1 MFSKARRASDQ
12 AKHATTVARSAQV
25 AGVAAAAAAEV
36 QDALV
41 PEPDHGAA
49 AFFDVDNTMIVGAS
63 FFYFAK
69 GLAQR
74 KFFTTGD
81 VLTMAWQQAKFRII
95 GSEDRD
101 DIDSSRERALAFVKG
116 IEVARVVALGE
127 EIYDETIQHKVYNGT
142 RALAQLHQDVGQRV
156 WLVTATPIE
165 VASTIANRLHLT
177 GALATVAESENGV
190 YTGRLAGEMMHG
202 PAKAEAIKALAEREG
217 LDLARCTAYSDSV
230 NDLPMLTLVG
240 RAVAVNPD
248 SDLRKE
254 ALARGWEI
262 RDFRTGRKVAKISA
276 IVSLAAGI
284 GAGIMIGAITVYRR
298 HGRYG
303 GSAVLRAQA
312 NRLTA
317 GARSAVSTT
326 TRRVATITS

>member
-1 MFSKARRASDQ
+1 MFSKVRRAPNQAQRDAIDQ
-12 AKHATTVARSAQV
+12 HSAQV

-36 QDALV
+36 EDALV
-41 PEPDHGAA
+41 ATPDPSAA

-69 GLAQR
+69 GMAKR

-81 VLTMAWQQAKFRII
+81 VLTMAWQQVKFRVI
-95 GSEDRD
+95 GAEDRD

-116 IEVARVVALGE
+116 IEVARIVALGE
-127 EIYDETIQHKVYNGT
+127 EIYDETIAHKIYNGT
-142 RALAQLHQDVGQRV
+142 RALAQMHQDVGQRV

-165 VASTIANRLHLT
+165 VASTIANRLRLT
-177 GALATVAESENGV
+177 GALATVAETKDGF

-254 ALARGWEI
+254 ALIRGWEI
-262 RDFRTGRKVAKISA
+262 RDFRTGRKVAKIGA
-276 IVSLAAGI
+276 ITSLAAGI
-284 GAGIMIGAITVYRR
+284 GAGVTIGVVSLYRR
-298 HGRYG
+298 HGRRG
-303 GSAVLRAQA
+303 ASAMLAARAKNIGSTARYNIANTVHRAA
-312 NRLTA
+312 
-317 GARSAVSTT
+317 TT
-326 TRRVATITS
+326 TS